1 MNDHTQMIVAMKRA
15 KWNGLS
21 TGGRLNAALS
31 TLYGELHARLC
42 FKVHIHYTHTLIY
55 NCTVATAGASCMT
68 VSVA

>member
-1 MNDHTQMIVAMKRA
+1 VVLCDNKRMNDNTQMIVAMKRA

-42 FKVHIHYTHTLIY
+42 FKVYIH
-55 NCTVATAGASCMT
+55 
-68 VSVA
+68 